1 MDFLHLGI
9 FALALAVAGVTPGP
23 SVVAVVSRVLGRGPV
38 GAPML
43 CLGLVLGDLVWLSA
57 AAFGLAALAQI
68 YAPVFLAIR
77 YAGAA
82 FLVVLAWKLWRS
94 RGEALEVTAPP
105 TRGEGLRLV
114 AAGLSMALGN
124 PKVMLFYLALLP
136 ALIDLDA
143 VRAVDFL
150 ALSIITVCVVSGVL
164 AFYVLLAQRAR
175 RLFASPRALRAVN
188 RFSGA
193 TMFGCALVLVATK

>member
-1 MDFLHLGI
+1 MDYLHLGI

-23 SVVAVVSRVLGRGPV
+23 SVIAVVSRVLGRGPV

-43 CLGLVLGDLVWLSA
+43 CLGLVIGDLVWLSA
-57 AAFGLAALAQI
+57 AAFGVAALAQL

-82 FLVVLAWKLWRS
+82 FLVYLAWKLWRS
-94 RGEALEVTAPP
+94 RGDAPDIAAPP
-105 TRGEGLRLV
+105 APGDGVRLV
-114 AAGLSMALGN
+114 ATGLSMALGN

-136 ALIDLDA
+136 ALVDLEA
-143 VRAVDFL
+143 IRAIDFL
-150 ALSIITVCVVSGVL
+150 VLSIVTVCVVSGVL
-164 AFYVLLAQRAR
+164 TFYVVLASRAR
-175 RLFASPRALRAVN
+175 RLLQSPRALRAVN

-193 TMFGCALVLVATK
+193 MMFGCAIVLFATR

>member
-1 MDFLHLGI
+1 MDVLHLWI
-9 FALALAVAGVTPGP
+9 FALALAVAGITPGP
-23 SVVAVVSRVLGRGPV
+23 SVIAVVSRVLGRGPV

-43 CLGLVLGDLVWLSA
+43 CLGLVIGDLVWLSA
-57 AAFGLAALAQI
+57 AAFGVAALAQL

-82 FLVVLAWKLWRS
+82 FLVYLAWKLWQS
-94 RGEALEVTAPP
+94 HGDAPDIAVP
-105 TRGEGLRLV
+105 AASGDGVRLV
-114 AAGLSMALGN
+114 ATGLSMALGN

-143 VRAVDFL
+143 IRAIDFL
-150 ALSIITVCVVSGVL
+150 VLSVVTVCVVSGVL
-164 AFYVLLAQRAR
+164 TFYVMLASRAR
-175 RLFASPRALRAVN
+175 RLLQSPRALRAVN

-193 TMFGCALVLVATK
+193 MMLGCAIVLIAAR

>member
-1 MDFLHLGI
+1 MDALHLWI

-23 SVVAVVSRVLGRGPV
+23 SVIAVVSRVLGRGTV
-38 GAPML
+38 GAPMF
-43 CLGLVLGDLVWLSA
+43 CLGLVIGDLVWLSA
-57 AAFGLAALAQI
+57 AAFGIAALAQL
-68 YAPVFLAIR
+68 YAPVFLAVR

-82 FLVVLAWKLWRS
+82 FLVYLAWKLLTS
-94 RGEALEVTAPP
+94 RGEVAEAAAPVP
-105 TRGEGLRLV
+105 GEGARLV
-114 AAGLSMALGN
+114 LAGLAMALGN

-150 ALSIITVCVVSGVL
+150 VLSVITVCVVSGVL
-164 AFYVLLAQRAR
+164 TFYVVLANRAR
-175 RLFASPRALRAVN
+175 RLFRSPRALRAVN

-193 TMFGCALVLVATK
+193 MMLGCAIVLVVTR